1 MKRIFILLVIAMV
14 SAGAFAAE
22 STLIDFTLL
31 TSDVTVGEG
40 EAARPENERT
50 LVDFAEVAGASFT
63 EEERSL
69 MKSSLFIEN
78 WEVDLNSSAQSAM
91 TQANSQVR
99 LATVR
104 AGAEPFGDDPVLGA
118 RVNFPTEPWNAWAVI
133 RPPFEIQAYANR
145 SQLDAEGNVVE
156 LQEDDEEIEQGDK
169 FEDGHGVVKNVGV
182 IKQVGLNVYGLNF
195 PHSISV
201 ILQDENNEQHEIF
214 MGYLEFD
221 GWRQLIWDNPN
232 YITDVRDRE
241 LRTYPLYP
249 NLQPM
254 MKLIG
259 FRVYRDGSNVGGDF
273 ITYIRDVTLVYD
285 EARLQLEEAI
295 PHDDLWGIL
304 DQRESER
311 RAAELRRLGNQQVL
325 RFIERQL
332 QADETE
338 DLRNPQAEE
347 EQQQ

>member
-14 SAGAFAAE
+14 AVGAFAAE
-22 STLIDFTLL
+22 NTLIDFTLL

-40 EAARPENERT
+40 DAARPEHERT

-63 EEERSL
+63 EEERGL

-78 WEVDLNSSAQSAM
+78 WEVDLNSSAQNAM

-104 AGAEPFGDDPVLGA
+104 EDADQFPGDPVLGA

-133 RPPFEIQAYANR
+133 RPPFEIQAYADR
-145 SQLDAEGNVVE
+145 TELGGDGEVVTV
-156 LQEDDEEIEQGDK
+156 QGDDVEQGDK
-169 FEDGHGVVKNVGV
+169 FEGGHGVLKNVGV
-182 IKQVGLNVYGLNF
+182 LKQIGLNVYGLNF

-201 ILQDENNEQHEIF
+201 ILQDENNEQHEIV

-232 YITDVRDRE
+232 YIVDVRDRE

-254 MKLIG
+254 MKLVG
-259 FRVYRDGSNVGGDF
+259 FRIYRDASNVGGDF
-273 ITYIRDVTLVYD
+273 ITYIRDVSLVYD
-285 EARLQLEEAI
+285 EARLQLQEAI

-304 DQRESER
+304 DQREDER
-311 RAAELRRLGNQQVL
+311 RRAELRRLGNQQVL
-325 RFIERQL
+325 RFIEQQL
-332 QADETE
+332 QATE
-338 DLRNPQAEE
+338 NLNDPDE
-347 EQQQ
+347 EQ